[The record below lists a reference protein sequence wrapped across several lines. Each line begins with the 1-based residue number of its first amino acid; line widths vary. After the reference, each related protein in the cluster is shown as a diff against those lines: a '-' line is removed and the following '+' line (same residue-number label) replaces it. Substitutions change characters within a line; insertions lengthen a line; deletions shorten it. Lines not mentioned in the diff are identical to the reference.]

1 MDPCTDTFLGGELGL
16 DLTHDE
22 VDTVSGLVLAKLG
35 RPPRVGD
42 KVEHAEALFEVT
54 VVEGHGVK
62 GCRIQRLPP
71 SAVTAPEEGVAPP
84 A

>member
-1 MDPCTDTFLGGELGL
+1 MSEVGRELGL
-16 DLTHDE
+16 DLLHDE

-54 VVEGHGVK
+54 AVEGHGVK
-62 GCRIQRLPP
+62 ECRTRHPQP
-71 SAVTAPEEGVAPP
+71 STVTLPEEGVAQP